1 MHAQCYTAH
10 KIAPTTHAIPANGIS
25 INMKAYGLAL
35 LLPVIALTA
44 AAQAPLTDWSS
55 DDLKLQFSYPSDLTK
70 SDPAQAMQ
78 DGHLTLLGITNGDDP
93 SLAAATRCL
102 RPKLLLKHAASA
114 TDKTTSTILLAE
126 LDISC
131 LTPQQQA
138 DSTDLLGKM
147 ADLVTKAPSMSST
160 VQPATYTVGQ
170 QNIHMAAAQGKCPI
184 PGANPPEPQQVYTMG
199 FATNSNNHLLVWYIS
214 STSVDALNRLT
225 KSTVRFGRTDAAPL
239 YPNQIGNSGTAH

>member
-1 MHAQCYTAH
+1 
-10 KIAPTTHAIPANGIS
+10 
-25 INMKAYGLAL
+25 MKLCRL
-35 LLPVIALTA
+35 VILLPLIALTA

-55 DDLKLQFSYPSDLTK
+55 DTLKLQFSYPSDLTK

-102 RPKLLLKHAASA
+102 RPKLLLQHAPSA

-170 QNIHMAAAQGKCPI
+170 QNVRMAAAQGKCPI
-184 PGANPPEPQQVYTMG
+184 PGTNEPQQVYTMG

-225 KSTVRFGRTDAAPL
+225 KSTVRFGHADAAPL
-239 YPNQIGNSGTAH
+239 YPVSVMNSGTAH